1 MNPIFERVS
10 VRQWTDEP
18 VDEQAVNEI
27 LKAAMAAPSA
37 VNSQPWEFI
46 VITSPEVKKKLSQVS
61 PYAHFAANAPV
72 LLALVCRRENAC
84 PEYNEIDMGICIE
97 NILLETVAQ
106 NLGAV
111 CLGIAPQADRMEAMA
126 KILKL
131 DDSKE
136 AFALIPI
143 GHPAREPKPAD
154 RFDPSRITWI
164 R

>member
-1 MNPIFERVS
+1 MNPIFERTS

-18 VDEQAVNEI
+18 VEEAAINEI

-46 VITSPEVKKKLSQVS
+46 VITNPEVKKQLSMVS
-61 PYAHFAANAPV
+61 PYSHFAANAPV
-72 LLALVCRRENAC
+72 LLALACRKKNSC
-84 PEYNEIDMGICIE
+84 PEYNAIDMGICIE
-97 NILLETVAQ
+97 NILLEVVEQ

-111 CLGIAPQADRMEAMA
+111 CLGIAPEADRMEAMA
-126 KILKL
+126 KILNL
-131 DDSKE
+131 DDSLE
-136 AFALIPI
+136 AYALIPI
-143 GHPAREPKPAD
+143 GHPARSQKQTN